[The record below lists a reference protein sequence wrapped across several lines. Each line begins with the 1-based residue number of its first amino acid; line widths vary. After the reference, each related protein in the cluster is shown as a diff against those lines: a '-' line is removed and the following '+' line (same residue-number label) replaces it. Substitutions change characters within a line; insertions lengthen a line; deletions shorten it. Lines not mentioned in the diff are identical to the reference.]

1 MTAADAKRAFK
12 QWCDMN
18 GYVVRMYKKTRTKI
32 NVKVDSYETELNED
46 ERAAFVEG
54 AIHGIHALFEILT
67 FSAILITLL
76 LLSVNIYEYIGSIL

>member
-18 GYVVRMYKKTRTKI
+18 GYVVRLYKKTRTKI

-54 AIHGIHALFEILT
+54 AIHGIHALFEISVVPNVRVREVPT
-67 FSAILITLL
+67 ISKPILEL
-76 LLSVNIYEYIGSIL
+76 E

>member
-1 MTAADAKRAFK
+1 
-12 QWCDMN
+12 MN

-54 AIHGIHALFEILT
+54 AIHGIHALFEISVVPNVRVREVPT
-67 FSAILITLL
+67 ISKPILEL
-76 LLSVNIYEYIGSIL
+76 E